1 MVKFSL
7 SVVWWVHDMSVV
19 WWVHAVS
26 AVLWVHVVSIL
37 WWVLSWGRNKC
48 GGRRPIRKQLQLAMP
63 EVMM

>member
-37 WWVLSWGRNKC
+37 WWVPGAGASVEEGDQLGNNCSWLCLR
-48 GGRRPIRKQLQLAMP
+48 
-63 EVMM
+63 